1 MNLVAKEFIAARDP
15 ADPGLLVLSRF
26 AGAAE
31 QHRHTA
37 LADRVCKENVRWWS
51 ESFLKALAE
60 TEMASGK
67 N

>member
-1 MNLVAKEFIAARDP
+1 MPLDERIN
-15 ADPGLLVLSRF
+15 
-26 AGAAE
+26 
-31 QHRHTA
+31 RHTA
-37 LADRVCKENVRWWS
+37 LADRVRKENVRWWS